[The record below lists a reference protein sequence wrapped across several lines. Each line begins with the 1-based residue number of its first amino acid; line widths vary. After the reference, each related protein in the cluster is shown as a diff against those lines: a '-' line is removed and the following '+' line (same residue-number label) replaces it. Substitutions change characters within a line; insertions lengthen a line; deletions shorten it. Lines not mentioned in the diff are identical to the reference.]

1 MVSDEVI
8 ILEKG
13 NKDNKLFGQGYES
26 KLIA

>member
-13 NKDNKLFGQGYES
+13 NKDIKLFGQGYKS